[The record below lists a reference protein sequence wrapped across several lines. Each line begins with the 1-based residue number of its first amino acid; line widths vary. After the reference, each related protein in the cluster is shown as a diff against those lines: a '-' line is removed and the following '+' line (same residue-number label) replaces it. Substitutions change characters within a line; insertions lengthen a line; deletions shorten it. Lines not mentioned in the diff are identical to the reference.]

1 MQYTQKF
8 QKREKKMKEFE
19 SLKTVLNKKVLT
31 VVFNRPNEMNTFSGQ
46 MLKDILELLDEAEKD
61 DDIRAVIFTGSGKA
75 FCAGADLSS
84 GEDTFDMSDKG
95 KSDAEVKRDTGGILT
110 LRLFDF
116 KKPLIAAAINGFLK
130 SNNLKVSIP
139 PVSLF
144 TSASDLP
151 LSDISNVSSPDDR
164 SAPAQKAFPEPVK
177 ITARMSSSF
186 SASSRSSRMSFNI

>member
-1 MQYTQKF
+1 
-8 QKREKKMKEFE
+8 MKEFE

-116 KKPLIAAAINGFLK
+116 KKPLIAAINGAAVGVGVTMTL
-130 SNNLKVSIP
+130 
-139 PVSLF
+139 SL
-144 TSASDLP
+144 
-151 LSDISNVSSPDDR
+151 IH
-164 SAPAQKAFPEPVK
+164 
-177 ITARMSSSF
+177 I
-186 SASSRSSRMSFNI
+186 

>member
-116 KKPLIAAAINGFLK
+116 KKPLIAAINGAAVGCL
-130 SNNLKVSIP
+130 LY
-139 PVSLF
+139 
-144 TSASDLP
+144 TSPSPRDIP
-151 LSDISNVSSPDDR
+151 LSRMPSS
-164 SAPAQKAFPEPVK
+164 A
-177 ITARMSSSF
+177 
-186 SASSRSSRMSFNI
+186 

>member
-95 KSDAEVKRDTGGILT
+95 KSCLLYTSPSPRD
-110 LRLFDF
+110 
-116 KKPLIAAAINGFLK
+116 
-130 SNNLKVSIP
+130 
-139 PVSLF
+139 
-144 TSASDLP
+144 
-151 LSDISNVSSPDDR
+151 
-164 SAPAQKAFPEPVK
+164 
-177 ITARMSSSF
+177 
-186 SASSRSSRMSFNI
+186 